1 MYSLRS
7 MWDRYLGSLWS
18 SMVGIVPHS
27 HWLKTVQNSLL
38 GIRMLKVH
46 CVVVIWNKKWRKK
59 NTTAQRLFLGYV
71 SLDYKHQ
78 WLIYQAFGQTHISTG
93 DPVGAKNKQTNKQRK
108 QKKRIKSVQLR
119 QEIQDCKC
127 PHPPAAKWAENP
139 TWHQT
144 VQVWKSLVSLFTT
157 GPRPKN
163 LLRNWRLQLCD
174 M

>member
-18 SMVGIVPHS
+18 SMVGIVPHP

-93 DPVGAKNKQTNKQRK
+93 DPVGAKNKQTSKENKRKDSNQFNSDRKYRIANAPIPLLLNEQRTPHGIRLFK
-108 QKKRIKSVQLR
+108 CEKAWCLCSQLDR
-119 QEIQDCKC
+119 
-127 PHPPAAKWAENP
+127 
-139 TWHQT
+139 
-144 VQVWKSLVSLFTT
+144 
-157 GPRPKN
+157 GPKTS
-163 LLRNWRLQLCD
+163 
-174 M
+174 